1 MYPLCQCFHNP
12 GAKNLWMTGVN
23 RLQSLDG
30 GARLPW
36 MKKDFRAHRIVV
48 EVDDRLLAAVDD
60 AAAAQS
66 SNVRRVT
73 RTDVMRELI
82 AQHLAGDNARK
93 AGARR

>member
-1 MYPLCQCFHNP
+1 MYALCQRLNNP
-12 GAKNLWMTGVN
+12 GAKNLWMIGVN
-23 RLQSLDG
+23 RLQSLDD

-60 AAAAQS
+60 AAAARS
-66 SNVRRVT
+66 TNVRRVT

-82 AQHLAGDNARK
+82 ALHLAGDRARK
-93 AGARR
+93 ASVSR